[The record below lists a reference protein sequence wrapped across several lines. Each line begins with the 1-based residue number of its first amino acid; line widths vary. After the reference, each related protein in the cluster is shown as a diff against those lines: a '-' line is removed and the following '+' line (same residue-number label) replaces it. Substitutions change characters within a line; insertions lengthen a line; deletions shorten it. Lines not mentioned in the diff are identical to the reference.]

1 MTNNPEFPLDQTTFS
16 GEQPF
21 YQDPELTSAQIEKST
36 KPPNKKPWSKK
47 KKVIVA
53 IPLLFV
59 LMVVVLII
67 LMPKK
72 PNQEKEPEPTLPPAE
87 NQDQSY
93 MVERIRRLQKEL
105 KQADP
110 TRTDVL
116 FPPVD
121 MAIEL
126 DPKEK

>member
-21 YQDPELTSAQIEKST
+21 YQNPELTAAQMENLA
-36 KPPNKKPWSKK
+36 KPPDKKPWFKK

-53 IPLLFV
+53 IPLLFIF
-59 LMVVVLII
+59 LIVALI
-67 LMPKK
+67 VLMPKK
-72 PNQEKEPEPTLPPAE
+72 PNQEKEPEPTPPPVE
-87 NQDQSY
+87 NQDPNY

-110 TRTDVL
+110 TKTDVL

-126 DPKEK
+126 DPKER